1 MKKLILV
8 ALVLLFNLSFSQDY
22 KFGKVSKEE
31 LAEKSYNNDSTVHA
45 AVLYKECKIHYDYVQ
60 DEGFKKFV
68 EVFERIKIYKKEG
81 FNWGTKIENLY
92 DENAT
97 REEKLLN
104 LKAYTYNLESGKIKE
119 SKLKKNGIFKE
130 ETNKYWNQYKFT
142 MPNLKEGSI
151 IEYRYVIESPLIE
164 LDDDIFQYT
173 IPIKKLSYQ
182 LKVPEYFRI
191 NKVLNTRASYVPEIT
206 ERNKSRK
213 FLVSYHSAFANGTAN
228 ASTKFSKENL
238 VERTYD
244 IIETIYEADLQ
255 NIPALKTEAYVDNI
269 GNYRAVAKWE
279 ITSIKG
285 FDGSVTEYSTDWDQ
299 VTRSIYNR
307 DDFGRELSKTN
318 YYEEDIKSKLKGVN
332 APEEKVAIIYNYVK
346 SKVKWNGLRGYT
358 SELGVKKAYKEGA
371 GNVADI
377 NLMLTSMLRYAGL
390 DANPVLVS
398 TRNNGIPIFPNTSG
412 FNYVI
417 TGVSLESGF
426 ILLDATN
433 KYASANI
440 LQENTINWKGRVIKG
455 NGTSAWIPLTP
466 QTKSKEIAL
475 MSVEIN
481 DDLSISGKIR
491 KQFTEYKALGYRD
504 AYYNV
509 KNETIVKHFEEGKG
523 EIEITNFTVNNKE
536 SLNKPISYTYDY
548 TLNNEV
554 EEIGDKLYI
563 SPLLFLA
570 PDDNPFKQ
578 DSRTYPIDFIYPT
591 YSKYSVTVKIPE
603 GYAVESLPENAKIQ
617 LNGSDGEFSYIIKSS
632 GNTLQVMVTKDLNKT
647 LILPNEYSEFKQ
659 FFQLSFEKQL
669 DKIVL
674 KKA

>member
-1 MKKLILV
+1 MKKLLLV
-8 ALVLLFNLSFSQDY
+8 TLILLFNLSFSQNY
-22 KFGKVSKEE
+22 KFRKVSKEE
-31 LAEKSYNNDSTVHA
+31 LAEKSYNNDSTVNA
-45 AVLYKECKIHYDYVQ
+45 AVLYKERKIHYDYVQ
-60 DEGFKKFV
+60 DEGFKRFV
-68 EVFERIKIYKKEG
+68 EVFERVKIYKKEG
-81 FNWGTKIENLY
+81 FNWGTIVENLY

-104 LKAYTYNLESGKIKE
+104 LKAYTYNLEGGKIQE

-130 ETNKYWNQYKFT
+130 ETNKYWKQYKFT

-151 IEYRYVIESPLIE
+151 IEYKYLIESPIVE
-164 LDDDIFQYT
+164 LDDDVFQHN
-173 IPIKKLSYQ
+173 IPIKKLNYR
-182 LKVPEYFRI
+182 LEIPEYFRVTKI
-191 NKVLNTRASYVPEIT
+191 LNTRATYVPEIT
-206 ERNKSRK
+206 ERSKKRK
-213 FLVSYHSAFANGTAN
+213 FLVSYHSAFANGTAK
-228 ASTKFSKENL
+228 ASSKFSKENL

-244 IIETIYEADLQ
+244 IIENIYEADLQ
-255 NIPALKTEAYVDNI
+255 NIPALKKEAYVDNI

-279 ITSIKG
+279 ITSMKG
-285 FDGSVTEYSTDWDQ
+285 FDGSVREFSTDWDQ

-307 DDFGRELSKTN
+307 ERFGKQLSKTN
-318 YYEEDIKSKLKGVN
+318 YYEEDIKSKLAGVN
-332 APEEKVAIIYNYVK
+332 SPDEKIAIIYNYVK

-358 SELGVKKAYKEGA
+358 AELGVKKAYKEGA
-371 GNVADI
+371 GNTADI

-390 DANPVLVS
+390 DASPVLVS
-398 TRNNGIPIFPNTSG
+398 TRDNGIPIFPSTSG

-417 TGVSLESGF
+417 TGVSLSNGF

-440 LQENTINWKGRVIKG
+440 LQENTINWKGRIIKE
-455 NGTSAWIPLTP
+455 NGASAWISLTP

-491 KQFTEYKALGYRD
+491 KQLTEYLALDYRD
-504 AYYNV
+504 DYYAV
-509 KNETIVKHFEEGKG
+509 KNEGIVKNFEDGKG
-523 EIEITNFTVNNKE
+523 DIEITNLTIKNKE
-536 SLNKPISYTYDY
+536 ALNKPINYTYDY
-548 TLNNEV
+548 KLNNEV

-570 PDDNPFKQ
+570 PKDNPFKQ
-578 DSRTYPIDFIYPT
+578 DSRTYPIDFIYPI

-617 LNGSDGEFSYIIKSS
+617 LNGTDGEFSYIIKSS
-632 GNTLQVMVTKDLNKT
+632 GNTLQVMVTTELNKT
-647 LILPNEYSEFKQ
+647 LILPTEYNQFKQ

-674 KKA
+674 KKV